1 MANPNPGFA
10 SKRNSVSNPTA
21 RPTTAVVV
29 TIEGL
34 GTNLVGAYGNAIT
47 PTPHLD
53 RFASRGLVCDQ
64 FWMDGCV
71 PHRILASMWQGIH
84 GLVRMGHPPGAS
96 RGGPGKL
103 GRCIESPGLLV
114 TDSPEA
120 MQLAKSMLDGEAV
133 LATPPAGNQTA
144 LGSLVEQAIEQWLP
158 VLDSMP
164 WLWIHSRGLL
174 GPWDAPYAYRCSM
187 CDEGDP
193 LPPEGIDPPFAK
205 VDKNTDPDVI
215 FGWACGAGAQA
226 MVVDEVW
233 EWMESALEQL
243 DLAPSCLV
251 TLAGVLGY
259 PLGEHG
265 TVGWPPMPKQVT
277 APKSE
282 REDPHF
288 GSISGMGA
296 ESLHTPLILRPGNH
310 LPLGV
315 RFSPFLQPHH
325 LGQLINAWI
334 ERDGWSEAIGDE
346 SAVRGDSPNIE
357 ALVAM
362 SSLRREA
369 WPAEF
374 RGALATH
381 GHHHALLVPS
391 WGATWH
397 GTETDESSEESLYAM
412 PDDRWQ
418 QNEVSSRASEILEQM
433 RALRDAWIA
442 ESQNTPSN
450 IGSVLSRMDS
460 ALWRPQ
466 R

>member
-1 MANPNPGFA
+1 
-10 SKRNSVSNPTA
+10 
-21 RPTTAVVV
+21 
-29 TIEGL
+29 
-34 GTNLVGAYGNAIT
+34 
-47 PTPHLD
+47 
-53 RFASRGLVCDQ
+53 
-64 FWMDGCV
+64 
-71 PHRILASMWQGIH
+71 
-84 GLVRMGHPPGAS
+84 
-96 RGGPGKL
+96 
-103 GRCIESPGLLV
+103 
-114 TDSPEA
+114 
-120 MQLAKSMLDGEAV
+120 
-133 LATPPAGNQTA
+133 
-144 LGSLVEQAIEQWLP
+144 
-158 VLDSMP
+158 
-164 WLWIHSRGLL
+164 
-174 GPWDAPYAYRCSM
+174 
-187 CDEGDP
+187 
-193 LPPEGIDPPFAK
+193 
-205 VDKNTDPDVI
+205 
-215 FGWACGAGAQA
+215 
-226 MVVDEVW
+226 
-233 EWMESALEQL
+233 
-243 DLAPSCLV
+243 
-251 TLAGVLGY
+251 
-259 PLGEHG
+259 
-265 TVGWPPMPKQVT
+265 
-277 APKSE
+277 
-282 REDPHF
+282 
-288 GSISGMGA
+288 MGA